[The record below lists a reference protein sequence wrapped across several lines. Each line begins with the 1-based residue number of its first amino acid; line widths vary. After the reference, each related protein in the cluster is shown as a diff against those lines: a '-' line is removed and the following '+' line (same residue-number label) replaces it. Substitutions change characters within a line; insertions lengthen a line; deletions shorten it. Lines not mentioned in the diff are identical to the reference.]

1 MTILA
6 SDESEDEELTG
17 PIDYHEPNEFAQEA
31 VDPTFREDYEFPG
44 TVKITV
50 QDTIFWFVCT
60 SSVLISSHVVY
71 ESAACLLASSRTH
84 KEMLYFASPFFKAAL
99 GGGFVSRRTL

>member
-1 MTILA
+1 MTVLA

-17 PIDYHEPNEFAQEA
+17 PVDYHEPNEFTQDA

-50 QDTIFWFVCT
+50 QDTTFWFVYISSTSYLRQLPESASVASVSGPTKKCCT
-60 SSVLISSHVVY
+60 SRHHSLRQH
-71 ESAACLLASSRTH
+71 
-84 KEMLYFASPFFKAAL
+84 
-99 GGGFVSRRTL
+99 

>member
-1 MTILA
+1 MTVLA

-17 PIDYHEPNEFAQEA
+17 PVDYHEPNEFTQEA

-50 QDTIFWFVCT
+50 QDMAFWSVYIPLCLCKLFNSASVVLGHTRKCCT
-60 SSVLISSHVVY
+60 LHRHSSKRH
-71 ESAACLLASSRTH
+71 
-84 KEMLYFASPFFKAAL
+84 
-99 GGGFVSRRTL
+99 